1 MQANTLASPPA
12 ERIPGFQ
19 RTPGS
24 FGRRSLQPN
33 GGYRHL
39 SEAAAARGSSCK
51 RLADWGLFLPIHYFG
66 PQPCSPGFTGEGARL
81 CGVADRQRLPGP
93 LTLVMDVAL
102 QLLDRLL
109 LLLDDRLHQ
118 VTDRHHPHHLAAI
131 HHRKVAHPAL
141 GHEMHAVL
149 HGLIG

>member
-1 MQANTLASPPA
+1 MHSLRRRPNAV
-12 ERIPGFQ
+12 RGFQ

-24 FGRRSLQPN
+24 FGRSSLQPN
-33 GGYRHL
+33 AGCRHL
-39 SEAAAARGSSCK
+39 SQAAAARGSSCK

-66 PQPCSPGFTGEGARL
+66 PQPYSPVLRAGFGHASSM
-81 CGVADRQRLPGP
+81 
-93 LTLVMDVAL
+93 MDVAL

-118 VTDRHHPHHLAAI
+118 VADRHHPHDPAAI
-131 HHRKVAHPAL
+131 DHRQVAHPAL

-149 HGLIG
+149 HSLAR